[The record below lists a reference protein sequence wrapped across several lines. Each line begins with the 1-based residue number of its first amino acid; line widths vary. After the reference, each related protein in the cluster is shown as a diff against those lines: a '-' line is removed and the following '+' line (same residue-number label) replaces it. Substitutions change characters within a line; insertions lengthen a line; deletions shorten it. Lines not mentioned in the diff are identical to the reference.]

1 MCVYACVWERAS
13 LSHVQLFV
21 TVCTVGHQA
30 PLSMGFSW
38 QEYWSELPFPSP
50 GDLSNPGF
58 EPRSPTLQADSLP
71 FAPPGKLTFSIT
83 IPVFKEFISFFYFR
97 LCWVF
102 VAAHGLSLV
111 AERRLLSSD
120 HAQPSHHSGFS
131 CCSSQ
136 ALRLSGCGTGAWLLH
151 GMWNLPGPGIK
162 PMFPA
167 LAAVLNYWTTREVS
181 KFLKYLKT

>member
-1 MCVYACVWERAS
+1 MQDRTPAW
-13 LSHVQLFV
+13 
-21 TVCTVGHQA
+21 
-30 PLSMGFSW
+30 
-38 QEYWSELPFPSP
+38 
-50 GDLSNPGF
+50 
-58 EPRSPTLQADSLP
+58 QADSLP
-71 FAPPGKLTFSIT
+71 FTPPGKLTFSIT

-167 LAAVLNYWTTREVS
+167 LAAVLNYWTTREVPS
-181 KFLKYLKT
+181 TNISWVPIMWQPSVLSSWIQQKVGQARFLLTWNI